1 MKNKKVYF
9 IAEAGLNHNGNV
21 NIAKKLIDVAV
32 EANSDAVK
40 FQKREVNQIATKDVL
55 DAPFTNFPE
64 LGKTYREVRES
75 LELTKSEY
83 KLLREYS
90 REKNIDFIVTPFDIQ
105 SLEFLD
111 DLELD
116 GIKLAAHSLTD
127 IPLLEEVS
135 KRKVPIYFSA
145 GMCTWDDIERAIKAL
160 DPTGIRTKNSDISL
174 NIFHVVSQ
182 YPMEIEFANLPMIT
196 ELIKRY
202 PQYVIGWSDHQNGIS
217 LVSSAIALG
226 AQVVEKHYT
235 LDRTMKGFDHAMSLE
250 PLGLKKAI
258 RDMHIANKAMNYHPK
273 EVLGVESKCH
283 QNYRRTIVAS
293 IDIPKGTKITRDMLT
308 TKAPNRGLSPKHIP
322 DLIGKITK
330 RDIKEDTHIQF
341 EDIEL

>member
-9 IAEAGLNHNGNV
+9 IAEAGLNHNGDV

-75 LELTKSEY
+75 LELTISEY

-116 GIKLAAHSLTD
+116 GIKLAAHS
-127 IPLLEEVS
+127 
-135 KRKVPIYFSA
+135 
-145 GMCTWDDIERAIKAL
+145 
-160 DPTGIRTKNSDISL
+160 
-174 NIFHVVSQ
+174 
-182 YPMEIEFANLPMIT
+182 
-196 ELIKRY
+196 
-202 PQYVIGWSDHQNGIS
+202 
-217 LVSSAIALG
+217 
-226 AQVVEKHYT
+226 
-235 LDRTMKGFDHAMSLE
+235 
-250 PLGLKKAI
+250 
-258 RDMHIANKAMNYHPK
+258 
-273 EVLGVESKCH
+273 
-283 QNYRRTIVAS
+283 
-293 IDIPKGTKITRDMLT
+293 
-308 TKAPNRGLSPKHIP
+308 
-322 DLIGKITK
+322 
-330 RDIKEDTHIQF
+330 
-341 EDIEL
+341 